1 MKFLVGTITGIVLAV
16 GGVAYA
22 SNTHQTTAATDLA
35 QAEYAPQ
42 VVPQKQ
48 TVVPQK
54 QTVVPQTQTA
64 ATRVQQLAGELKRK
78 DTGAFELKIGER
90 DLRIIVAHAKVTN
103 VAGRP
108 MPLPLDEANA
118 RISAKLLPRNAWRL
132 DDDGQLLPTFAASRV
147 VLIPTPREQTSE
159 ADQTEG

>member
-1 MKFLVGTITGIVLAV
+1 MKFLVGIITGIVLAV

-35 QAEYAPQ
+35 QVEFTPQ

-54 QTVVPQTQTA
+54 QTAV
-64 ATRVQQLAGELKRK
+64 TRSLQLAGELQRK

-108 MPLPLDEANA
+108 MRLPLDEANA
-118 RISAKLLPRNAWRL
+118 RITAKLLPRSAWRL
-132 DDDGQLLPTFAASRV
+132 DNDGQILPTFTASRI
-147 VLIPTPREQTSE
+147 VLITTPREQTSE
-159 ADQTEG
+159 ADQTDQTEG

>member
-42 VVPQKQ
+42 I
-48 TVVPQK
+48 VPQK

-118 RISAKLLPRNAWRL
+118 RISAKLLPRNAWLL

>member
-35 QAEYAPQ
+35 QVEYTPQ

-48 TVVPQK
+48 I
-54 QTVVPQTQTA
+54 VVPQTQTGA
-64 ATRVQQLAGELKRK
+64 PRVKQLAGELRRK

-90 DLRIIVAHAKVTN
+90 DLRIIVGQARVTN

-108 MPLPLDEANA
+108 MRLPLDEANA
-118 RISAKLLPRNAWRL
+118 RITAKLLPRSAWRL
-132 DDDGQLLPTFAASRV
+132 DDDGQILPTFAASRV
-147 VLIPTPREQTSE
+147 VLIAAPRQQTSE
-159 ADQTEG
+159 TDQTEG

>member
-22 SNTHQTTAATDLA
+22 SNTHQTTAASDLA
-35 QAEYAPQ
+35 QVEYAPQ

-48 TVVPQK
+48 IVVPQK
-54 QTVVPQTQTA
+54 QIAIPQTQTGA
-64 ATRVQQLAGELKRK
+64 PRLKQLAGELERK

-103 VAGRP
+103 LTGRP

-118 RISAKLLPRNAWRL
+118 RITGKLLPRSAWRF
-132 DDDGQLLPTFAASRV
+132 DDDGKLLPTFAASRV
-147 VLIPTPREQTSE
+147 VLIATQREQTRE
-159 ADQTEG
+159 ADQSEG

>member
-22 SNTHQTTAATDLA
+22 SNTHQTTAASDLA
-35 QAEYAPQ
+35 QVEYAPQ

-48 TVVPQK
+48 I
-54 QTVVPQTQTA
+54 VVPQTQTGA
-64 ATRVQQLAGELKRK
+64 PRLKQLAGELERK

-103 VAGRP
+103 LTGRP

-118 RISAKLLPRNAWRL
+118 RITGKLLPRSAWRF
-132 DDDGQLLPTFAASRV
+132 DDDGKLLPTFAASRV

>member
-1 MKFLVGTITGIVLAV
+1 MKFLVGIITGIVLAV

-35 QAEYAPQ
+35 QVEFTPQ
-42 VVPQKQ
+42 VVPQQQ
-48 TVVPQK
+48 TVVPQE
-54 QTVVPQTQTA
+54 QTA
-64 ATRVQQLAGELKRK
+64 VTRIQQLAGELKRK

-103 VAGRP
+103 LTGRP
-108 MPLPLDEANA
+108 ARLPLDEAIA
-118 RISAKLLPRNAWRL
+118 HITGRLLPRSAWRV

-147 VLIPTPREQTSE
+147 VLLSSQREQTSE
-159 ADQTEG
+159 ADQADATEG

>member
-35 QAEYAPQ
+35 QAEYATQ
-42 VVPQKQ
+42 
-48 TVVPQK
+48 
-54 QTVVPQTQTA
+54 VVPQTQTGA
-64 ATRVQQLAGELKRK
+64 PRLKQLAGELTRK

-108 MPLPLDEANA
+108 MLLPLDEANA
-118 RISAKLLPRNAWRL
+118 RITAKLLPRSAWRL
-132 DDDGQLLPTFAASRV
+132 DDDGQILPTFAASRV